1 MIRTYIIQKN
11 RDKILSTYNNT
22 NFKYFHDKLKV
33 SLYFKYYYT

>member
-11 RDKILSTYNNT
+11 RDKILSNNT